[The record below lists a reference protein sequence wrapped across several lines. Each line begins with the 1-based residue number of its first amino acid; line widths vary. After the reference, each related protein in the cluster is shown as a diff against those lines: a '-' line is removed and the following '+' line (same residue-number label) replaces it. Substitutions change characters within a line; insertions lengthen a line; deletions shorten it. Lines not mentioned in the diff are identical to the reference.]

1 MLQRH
6 TDFVKDQEVAPT
18 VHFEPVKRRDRLIPT
33 QLPIHLCL
41 IRQKAYFIS
50 LGHLALDK
58 LALAIRKEYL
68 LVRLARL
75 RHLLLDGN
83 FLARQDVE
91 TRTDGAC
98 K

>member
-18 VHFEPVKRRDRLIPT
+18 VHFEPVKRRDRLVPT

-41 IRQKAYFIS
+41 IRQKAYFIG

-58 LALAIRKEYL
+58 LALAIQKEYL